1 MRNIADVEMQGI
13 EFQIVNDSSEAAS
26 GLDAL
31 AQSLRNVKSSLGGTG
46 SSLEK
51 AAQGIE
57 RIKNTIKNLNT
68 GDFESKIKRISDSMT
83 TLGQSTA
90 NLKVSSTIAKQ
101 LNAINEAL
109 AGIKWTDG
117 DKLTALADGLRP
129 LSELGRSSL
138 TSFINQLSKLPE
150 VIEKLDKADIG
161 KFSEQMRTLADAMQ
175 PLAAEMNQVSS
186 GFSKFPSKI
195 QSVETPVK
203 RYTKNT
209 SHAVL
214 QTNLWGKA
222 LRSIS
227 VAAIFRAAT
236 KGLASAINKSSKY
249 TETLNMFKV
258 SMGAYAQQAF
268 EYAQTVSDVMGI
280 NPADWMENQGVF
292 NSIITGFGVAS
303 DKAYTMSKNL
313 TQLGYDLSSFYD
325 ITVAEAM
332 QKVQSGISGEL
343 EPLRRLGYDLS
354 VARLQQEAYNLGI
367 KKSVSDMT
375 QAEKAQL
382 RYHAML
388 TQVTH
393 VQGDMARTLQ
403 EPANQLRILQAQVT
417 MAAQAFGNLFIPIL
431 NTVLPL
437 AIAVAQAIRSIIS
450 AIASLFGIQ
459 MADSV
464 DWGDSMS
471 SAETA
476 TGGIADDMSS
486 AAESAK
492 KMKNY
497 MLGIDELNVI
507 SPQQGSGGSGG
518 AGGGGAGFDL
528 EPIDYDFLGDAVN
541 QRVEEIKASIDDFM
555 KSVKEAFDTG
565 NWDEPMGKIAD
576 KVNEWSA
583 KLLEVFSS
591 PELEEKVAKFSQNL
605 ATALNTLGDK
615 IDWYQLGQALG
626 AGIDLALTALVNFV
640 YNYDWKQLG
649 SNIASF
655 LNGAISEIDWEKVG
669 QTLWAGFKIAIE
681 FFAGLIENLDMEQI
695 GTAVS
700 EFATGLIDSITET
713 IQNIDWEKVGSQI
726 ATLIDNIDW
735 PAIVSSLWEGLKAAV
750 TAAIDFTEGFDSSD
764 GVFTTIIEA
773 IIGFKIVKKIMD
785 SEDKLLGILPGAK
798 EKTGEATTGL
808 GELSEKKSTLTTKLK
823 DLATNIGLGVL
834 IVAEVAAGA
843 LIFVGAIALLGQ
855 ELQAVNEAWG
865 PVIEN
870 AGTVATAVGIGT
882 GLLVAVGAACYG
894 LGTLGTTVAVN
905 IGIGMLI
912 LAEIGIA
919 AGLFITEIWG
929 IGKGLDDIGK
939 AWDPVIKNSDK
950 ITKAIEKGTELLVGV
965 GIAAAALG
973 TASVASAGLLP
984 AAIAI
989 GVAVLYEL
997 GEAFKGL
1004 VQNLK
1009 TVADELK
1016 NKLAPALRGV
1026 NKTLP
1031 TLKEDMAD
1039 FVDYMGEFAEQI
1051 SDYTSSM
1058 GSVTWDSI
1066 VGAFQKLFVSS
1077 PIKSFADSVED
1088 ITTDTITLERKLEAA
1103 NAELTTAVSLMTN
1116 YNDLMGQLHTAM
1128 NGESSADLPSQMF
1141 TNMKTVGEQLATG
1154 LCEGI
1159 EEKTP
1164 EYRKKIE
1171 NFKKI
1176 LEENFNT
1183 ASNTACSAIQRIID
1197 KLNSI
1202 PRNITTTHTII
1213 TRNVSVGDG
1222 DSGDS
1227 GSSTSVRKF
1236 ASGGFPGIGQLFI
1249 AREAGAEMV
1258 GTIGN
1263 RTAVAN
1269 NDQIVEAVASGVYNA
1284 VMAAQNGSGSD
1295 VNVMVYLDGEQ
1306 IEASTRAT
1314 RQRRGAT
1321 IATGG
1326 LVNYA

>member
-1 MRNIADVEMQGI
+1 MADVEMQGI
-13 EFQIVNDSSEAAS
+13 EFQIVNDSSEAS
-26 GLDAL
+26 RGLNEL
-31 AQSLRNVKSSLGGTG
+31 AQALRNVKNSLGGTG
-46 SSLEK
+46 SSLNK
-51 AAQGIE
+51 AAQGIAQ
-57 RIKNTIKNLNT
+57 IKNTLKNLNT
-68 GDFESKIKRISDSMT
+68 GDFESKIKRISDSLT

-161 KFSEQMRTLADAMQ
+161 KFSEQMRALAEAMRPLAD
-175 PLAAEMNQVSS
+175 EMNQVSS
-186 GFSKFPSKI
+186 GFSKFPSRI
-195 QSVETPVK
+195 QSITTPANQYTRAAK
-203 RYTKNT
+203 RAT
-209 SHAVL
+209 L

-222 LRSIS
+222 LRGIS

-249 TETLNMFKV
+249 TETLNMFTV

-268 EYAQTVSDVMGI
+268 EYAQTVSEVMGI

-313 TQLGYDLSSFYD
+313 TQLGYDISSFYD
-325 ITVAEAM
+325 INVAEAM

-367 KKSVSDMT
+367 QKSVSDMT

-388 TQVTH
+388 TQVTQ

-403 EPANQLRILQAQVT
+403 EPANQLRVLRAQVT

-437 AIAVAQAIRSIIS
+437 AIAVAQAIRSIVS

-464 DWGDSMS
+464 DWGDSLS
-471 SAETA
+471 GAETA
-476 TGGIADDMSS
+476 TGGIAEDMDS

-507 SPQQGSGGSGG
+507 SPQQGSGGAGG
-518 AGGGGAGFDL
+518 IGGGAGFDL

-541 QRVEEIKASIDDFM
+541 QRVEEIKKAIDDFM
-555 KSVKEAFDTG
+555 QSVKEAFDTG
-565 NWDEPMGKIAD
+565 NWDEPMGRIAD

-583 KLLEVFSS
+583 KLLETFSD
-591 PELEEKVAKFSQNL
+591 PELEDKVAKFSQNL

-626 AGIDLALTALVNFV
+626 AGLNLALTALVSFV
-640 YNYDWKQLG
+640 YSYDWKKLG
-649 SNIASF
+649 KHIAEF
-655 LNGAISEIDWEKVG
+655 INGAVKEINWENVG
-669 QTLWAGFKIAIE
+669 RALWAGFKIAIE
-681 FFAGLIENLDMEQI
+681 FFAGLIENLNMEEV
-695 GTAVS
+695 GAAVS
-700 EFATGLIDSITET
+700 KFATGLIDSITET
-713 IQNIDWEKVGSQI
+713 IQNINWEQVGAQI
-726 ATLIDNIDW
+726 AALIDNIDW
-735 PAIVSSLWEGLKAAV
+735 TSIVSSLWEGLKAAL
-750 TAAIDFTEGFDSSD
+750 AASLDLVKGLSD
-764 GVFTTIIEA
+764 NGGVVTTIIEA
-773 IIGFKIVKKIMD
+773 MIGFKIVKKIMD

-798 EKTGEATTGL
+798 EKTGEAATGL
-808 GELSEKKSTLTTKLK
+808 GELSDKKSVLTTKLT
-823 DLATNIGLGVL
+823 DLAKNIGLGVL

-855 ELQAVNEAWG
+855 ELQAVGEAWQ
-865 PVIEN
+865 PVLEN
-870 AGTVATAVGIGT
+870 TGTVAAAVGIGT

-894 LGTLGTTVAVN
+894 LGTLGATVAVN
-905 IGIGMLI
+905 IGIGTLV
-912 LAEIGIA
+912 LAEMGA
-919 AGLFITEIWG
+919 AALLFIAEIWA
-929 IGKGLDDIGK
+929 IGKGLDEVGK
-939 AWDPVIKNSDK
+939 AWDPVIKNGDK
-950 ITKAIEKGTELLVGV
+950 IAKAIETGTGLLVGV
-965 GIAAAALG
+965 GIATAALG

-1004 VQNLK
+1004 VNNLK

-1031 TLKEDMAD
+1031 TLKKDMVD
-1039 FVDYMGEFAEQI
+1039 FTEYMGEFAEQI

-1058 GSVTWDSI
+1058 GSVTWDTI

-1077 PIKSFADSVED
+1077 PIKSFADSVGS
-1088 ITTDTITLERKLEAA
+1088 ITTDTIALEGKLEAA
-1103 NAELTTAVSLMTN
+1103 NAELTTAVSLMTS
-1116 YNDLMGQLHTAM
+1116 YNTLMTQLHAAM
-1128 NGESSADLPSQMF
+1128 DGESAENLPSQMF
-1141 TNMKTVGEQLATG
+1141 TNMQTVGEQLATG
-1154 LCEGI
+1154 LCDGI
-1159 EEKTP
+1159 DQKVP
-1164 EYRKKIE
+1164 AYRKRIE
-1171 NFKKI
+1171 DFKASIVSNFDAA
-1176 LEENFNT
+1176 
-1183 ASNTACSAIQRIID
+1183 ASSACASIQRIID

-1202 PRNITTTHTII
+1202 PRNITTTVTTVHT
-1213 TRNVSVGDG
+1213 TVEKTVSDATSKL
-1222 DSGDS
+1222 DSK
-1227 GSSTSVRKF
+1227 VKQF
-1236 ASGGFPGIGQLFI
+1236 ATGGFPSAGQLFI
-1249 AREAGAEMV
+1249 AREAGAELV
-1258 GTIGN
+1258 GSIGN
-1263 RTAVAN
+1263 RAAVAN
-1269 NDQIVEAVASGVYNA
+1269 NDQIVEAVSAGVYNA
-1284 VMAAQNGSGSD
+1284 LMSAQSGSGGEI
-1295 VNVMVYLDGEQ
+1295 NVTVYLDGEQ